1 MAPTLRVRREG
12 VGAFV
17 LSPTP
22 FFDPQEILTLKS
34 HSLCYYARV
43 RLLTTLP
50 SQKQLKWSQLR
61 VGLTVLFA
69 SATLAVL
76 IFVMSGTGGWFTTK
90 ITLRSFLDNA
100 GGLREGA
107 PVRLAGVD
115 IGNVTGIRI
124 VEGKPT
130 TPVEVTMKVNTKYK
144 FNLRKDSVTL
154 LSTAGVLGETFV
166 DVDSSTAKGPPA
178 TDGDTLAAREQP
190 QIEDV
195 VRASQGT
202 LQNMDSLLKRVD
214 RIVAFI
220 ESGQGSIGKVIY
232 SPALYDQLNATVLE
246 FKGLVDDIQNG
257 KGSIGPLLTS
267 DVAYKKVL
275 ATIDK
280 LDAIVDDIQQ
290 GKGTAGKL
298 LKDPEL
304 YNNANKTIANVRQL
318 TDDINAGKGAIG
330 TMTHDQEFAAKLK
343 TLMSNLS
350 ELSDR
355 LEKGEGTAGMLFK
368 DPALYNNSN
377 QMLVETRELVK
388 AIRENPKKY
397 LTFHV
402 KVF

>member
-1 MAPTLRVRREG
+1 M
-12 VGAFV
+12 
-17 LSPTP
+17 
-22 FFDPQEILTLKS
+22 
-34 HSLCYYARV
+34 
-43 RLLTTLP
+43 P

-61 VGLTVLFA
+61 VGLTVIFA
-69 SATLAVL
+69 SVTLAVL
-76 IFVMSGTGGWFTTK
+76 IFVMSGTGGWLTHK
-90 ITLRSFLDNA
+90 ITLRSYFDNA

-115 IGNVTGIRI
+115 IGNVTAVRI
-124 VEGKPT
+124 VGGKPM
-130 TPVEVTMKVNTKYK
+130 TPVEVIMKVNTKYS

-154 LSTAGVLGETFV
+154 MSTAGVLGETYV
-166 DVDSSTAKGPPA
+166 DIDSTSAKGPEA
-178 TDGDTLAAREQP
+178 TEGDTLAARDQP

-202 LQNMDSLLKRVD
+202 LQNMDALLKRVD

-246 FKGLVDDIQNG
+246 FKGLMDDIQHG

-267 DVAYKKVL
+267 DEAYKK
-275 ATIDK
+275 AIAAIDK
-280 LDAIVDDIQQ
+280 LNVIVDELQQ

-298 LKDPEL
+298 LKDPVL
-304 YNNANKTIANVRQL
+304 FDNANKTIANVRQL
-318 TDDINAGKGAIG
+318 TDDINAGKGAVGKI
-330 TMTHDQEFAAKLK
+330 THDEEFAARLQ
-343 TLMSNLS
+343 TLMNNLA

-355 LEKGEGTAGMLFK
+355 LQKGEGTAGMLFK

-377 QMLVETRELVK
+377 QMLVEARELVK
-388 AIRENPKKY
+388 SVRENPKKY
-397 LTFHV
+397 LTIHM

>member
-1 MAPTLRVRREG
+1 MMFCRLR
-12 VGAFV
+12 
-17 LSPTP
+17 
-22 FFDPQEILTLKS
+22 
-34 HSLCYYARV
+34 
-43 RLLTTLP
+43 TTLP

-61 VGLTVLFA
+61 VGLTVVFA
-69 SATLAVL
+69 SITLAVL
-76 IFVMSGTGGWFTTK
+76 IFVMSGTGGWLTHK
-90 ITLRSFLDNA
+90 INLRSYFDNA

-124 VEGKPT
+124 VSGKPT
-130 TPVEVTMKVNTKYK
+130 TPVEVMMKVNTKYK
-144 FNLRKDSVTL
+144 FDLRKDSVTL
-154 LSTAGVLGETFV
+154 LSTAGILGETFV
-166 DVDSSTAKGPPA
+166 DVDSSSAKGPPA
-178 TDGDTLAAREQP
+178 DDGDTLAARDQP
-190 QIEDV
+190 DIQDV

-232 SPALYDQLNATVLE
+232 SPALYDQLNATVIE
-246 FKGLVDDIQNG
+246 FKGLVDDIQSG
-257 KGSIGPLLTS
+257 KGSLGPLLTS
-267 DVAYKKVL
+267 DEAYKKL
-275 ATIDK
+275 TAAIDK
-280 LDAIVDDIQQ
+280 VNLMVDDLQA

-304 YNNANKTIANVRQL
+304 FDNANKTIANVRQL
-318 TDDINAGKGAIG
+318 TDDINAGKGALG
-330 TMTHDQEFAAKLK
+330 AMTHDQEFAAHLQS
-343 TLMSNLS
+343 LMNNLAA
-350 ELSDR
+350 LSDR
-355 LEKGEGTAGMLFK
+355 LKNGEGTAGMLFK

-388 AIRENPKKY
+388 SIRENPKKY

>member
-1 MAPTLRVRREG
+1 M
-12 VGAFV
+12 
-17 LSPTP
+17 
-22 FFDPQEILTLKS
+22 
-34 HSLCYYARV
+34 LCRQ
-43 RLLTTLP
+43 RTTLP

-61 VGLTVLFA
+61 VGLTVLVA
-69 SATLAVL
+69 SVTLGFL
-76 IFVMSGTGGWFTTK
+76 IFLMSGTGGWFTRK
-90 ITLRSFLDNA
+90 ITIHSFFDNA
-100 GGLREGA
+100 QGLREGA

-115 IGNVTGIRI
+115 IGNVTGIHI
-124 VEGKPT
+124 VHGKPQ
-130 TPVEVTMKVNTKYK
+130 TPVEVTMKVNTKYS

-154 LSTAGVLGETFV
+154 MSTAGILGETFV
-166 DVDSSTAKGPPA
+166 DIDSSAAKGPEA
-178 TDGDTLAAREQP
+178 TDGDVLAAHDAPAIQ
-190 QIEDV
+190 DV

-202 LQNMDSLLKRVD
+202 LENIDTLLKRVD
-214 RIVAFI
+214 RIMAFI

-232 SPALYDQLNATVLE
+232 DPALYNQLNATVAE
-246 FKGLVDDIQNG
+246 FKGLVDDIQQG

-267 DVAYKKVL
+267 DEAYKKVI
-275 ATIDK
+275 AAVDK
-280 LDAIVDDIQQ
+280 VNAMVDDLQA

-304 YNNANKTIANVRQL
+304 FDNTNKAIANIRQL

-330 TMTHDQEFAAKLK
+330 KMTHDEVFAQHLQ
-343 TLMSNLS
+343 TLMANLS
-350 ELSDR
+350 ALSDH

>member
-1 MAPTLRVRREG
+1 M
-12 VGAFV
+12 
-17 LSPTP
+17 
-22 FFDPQEILTLKS
+22 
-34 HSLCYYARV
+34 
-43 RLLTTLP
+43 P

-61 VGLTVLFA
+61 VGLTVVVA
-69 SATLAVL
+69 SATLMVL
-76 IFVMSGTGGWFTTK
+76 IFLMSGTGGWFTRK
-90 ITLRSFLDNA
+90 ITLHSYVDNA
-100 GGLREGA
+100 GGLRDGA

-124 VEGKPT
+124 VEGKPA
-130 TPVEVTMKVNTKYK
+130 TPVEVTMKVNTKYS
-144 FNLRKDSVTL
+144 FNLRKDSVTML
-154 LSTAGVLGETFV
+154 ATAGVLGETFV
-166 DVDSSTAKGPPA
+166 DVDSTAAKGPLA
-178 TDGDTLAAREQP
+178 TDGDTLAAKSQP
-190 QIEDV
+190 DIQDV

-202 LQNMDSLLKRVD
+202 LQNMDALLKRVD
-214 RIVAFI
+214 RIMSFI

-232 SPALYDQLNATVLE
+232 DPGLYNQLNSTVAE
-246 FKGLVDDIQNG
+246 FKGLVDDIQSG
-257 KGSIGPLLTS
+257 KGSIGPLITS
-267 DVAYKKVL
+267 DEAYKKVL

-280 LDAIVDDIQQ
+280 LNVMVDDLQQ

-304 YNNANKTIANVRQL
+304 YDNANKTIANVRQL

-330 TMTHDQEFAAKLK
+330 KMTHDQEFATHLQ
-343 TLMSNLS
+343 TLMTNLS
-350 ELSDR
+350 ALSAR
-355 LEKGEGTAGMLFK
+355 LENGEGTAGMLFK